1 MTELLA
7 SDPGPSS
14 SVELNEG
21 VTETNPLSHKAPEAE
36 KPAEKPMSRQEA
48 IAKAAAEATKDE
60 PKEKAEVKAEKPVEK
75 VEAKPVE
82 KAPETQPAKAD
93 SVEKPAQEPEKRPV
107 PESRN
112 NEAPARFLPKAKED
126 WINTPRSVREETN
139 RFIQEVENERKANE
153 TISKEWKEI
162 EHYDKMAKANGTSVR
177 EALDNYTRVDKMLRT
192 DPVNG
197 ISEVL
202 KIAGVTPQQYAQYVL
217 GQSPDGQQQPQQ
229 QRGPAPEVQQLQ
241 SQVQQLTQAL
251 QSFQQEKVLEN
262 AHKTLVDPF
271 KADHPRFDELEPL
284 MVKFINAGFIPE
296 NMSAQQRMEAA
307 YDMAERLSPRSM
319 AISSENVDE
328 VQTQREKSAAGKS
341 IKGAPS
347 PGMDVTGRAGQKLDR
362 KAAIAAAMAQIGR

>member
-7 SDPGPSS
+7 SEPSPTS

-21 VTETNPLSHKAPEAE
+21 ATETNPLSHKAPEAE

-48 IAKAAAEATKDE
+48 IAKAAAEATKEE
-60 PKEKAEVKAEKPVEK
+60 PKEKAEVKAENPAEK

-82 KAPETQPAKAD
+82 KAPETQTAKAD

-112 NEAPARFLPKAKED
+112 NEAPARFLPKAKEL
-126 WINTPRSVREETN
+126 WGNTPNPVKDEVH
-139 RFIQEVENERKANE
+139 RFYQEVENERKANE
-153 TISKEWKEI
+153 AVTKEWEGLKQ
-162 EHYDKMAKANGTSVR
+162 YDQMAKANGTSIR

-197 ISEVL
+197 IAEVL

-217 GQSPDGQQQPQQ
+217 GQSQDGQQQPQQ

-271 KADHPRFDELEPL
+271 KADHPRFDELEPVMAHL
-284 MVKFINAGFIPE
+284 INSGFVPQ
-296 NMSAQQRMEAA
+296 NLTPQQKMEAA

-319 AISSENVDE
+319 AISSDNVDE

>member
-7 SDPGPSS
+7 SDPGPAS

-21 VTETNPLSHKAPEAE
+21 ATETNPLSHKAPEVE

-60 PKEKAEVKAEKPVEK
+60 PKEKAEVKAEKPAEK

-93 SVEKPAQEPEKRPV
+93 SVEKPAQESEKRPV

-112 NEAPARFLPKAKED
+112 NEAPARFLPKAKEL
-126 WINTPRSVREETN
+126 WGNTPNPVKDEVH
-139 RFIQEVENERKANE
+139 RFYQEVENERKANE
-153 TISKEWKEI
+153 VQSKEWESVK
-162 EHYDKMAKANGTSVR
+162 HYDQMAKANGTSIR

-197 ISEVL
+197 IAEVL

-217 GQSPDGQQQPQQ
+217 GQSQDGQQQPQQ

-271 KADHPRFDELEPL
+271 KAEHPRFDELEQVMAQL
-284 MVKFINAGFIPE
+284 INSGFVPQ
-296 NMSAQQRMEAA
+296 NLTPQQKMEAA

-319 AISSENVDE
+319 AISSETVDE